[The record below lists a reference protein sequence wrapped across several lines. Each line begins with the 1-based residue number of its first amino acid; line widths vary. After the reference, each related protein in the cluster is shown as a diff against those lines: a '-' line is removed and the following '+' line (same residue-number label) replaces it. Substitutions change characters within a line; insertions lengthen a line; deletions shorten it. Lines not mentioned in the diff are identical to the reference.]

1 MRIKFLF
8 SFSCFRESTHS
19 TYKASQKQLLVCKT
33 NPNHK
38 QKEDKEKRDIE
49 GEEKKEPDREER
61 QREREKRTELDGQRE
76 KRRETREREK
86 RRETPEREKHKGEAG
101 KGI

>member
-1 MRIKFLF
+1 MKMRIKFLF

-61 QREREKRTELDGQRE
+61 QRERLLEREKRIELDGQRE
-76 KRRETREREK
+76 KRD
-86 RRETPEREKHKGEAG
+86 P
-101 KGI
+101 